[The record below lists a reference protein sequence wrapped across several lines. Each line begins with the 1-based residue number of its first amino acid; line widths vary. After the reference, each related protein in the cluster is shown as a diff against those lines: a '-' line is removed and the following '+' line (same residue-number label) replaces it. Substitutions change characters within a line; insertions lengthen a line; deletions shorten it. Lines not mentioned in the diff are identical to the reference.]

1 MRKLNTFYQCCRYLD
16 ISIDLPECQIDQKQI
31 QAAYKLRVCMKAWN
45 KQDGFKPDETANY
58 NQEEAGY
65 TPYFYFKNGRLL
77 SSGAA
82 YYGSYAGI
90 VAAIANSAAATA
102 FAYFGLRLCFIT
114 RKRAI
119 EFSEIFIEVFN
130 ELIDTDE

>member
-58 NQEEAGY
+58 YQEEAGY

-77 SSGAA
+77 SSGYATYGSFAGLVNALASYAAA
-82 YYGSYAGI
+82 YT
-90 VAAIANSAAATA
+90 IANI
-102 FAYFGLRLCFIT
+102 GLRLCFIT